1 MILKILSNNYII
13 NITKSLPRG
22 VYRILP
28 SEEFKKDDIVV
39 FEIPEETKKYLF
51 DRKYVPSIVT
61 SMMKKVASEKIDD
74 VIEINNNNELIINNK
89 NWGKVYKYDSYG
101 RKLPEIDVK
110 KMKVQKGEIF
120 LLSDYSDRSFD
131 GRYFGVV
138 PINSIKYKVELFFM
152 F

>member
-1 MILKILSNNYII
+1 
-13 NITKSLPRG
+13 
-22 VYRILP
+22 
-28 SEEFKKDDIVV
+28 
-39 FEIPEETKKYLF
+39 
-51 DRKYVPSIVT
+51 
-61 SMMKKVASEKIDD
+61 MMKKVASEKIDD
-74 VIEINNNNELIINNK
+74 VIEINSNNELIINSK

-138 PINSIKYKVELFFM
+138 PISSIKYKVELFFN

>member
-13 NITKSLPRG
+13 NVTKSLPRG
-22 VYRILP
+22 VYKILH
-28 SEEFKKDDIVV
+28 SKEFKKNDIVV
-39 FEIPEETKKYLF
+39 FEIPEKAKKYLF

-61 SMMKKVASEKIDD
+61 SMMKAVASEKIDD
-74 VIEINNNNELIINNK
+74 VIEINNDNELIINNK

-101 RKLPEIDVK
+101 RKLPEIDIE
-110 KMKVQKGEIF
+110 KMKVQKGEIL

-138 PINSIKYKVELFFM
+138 PISSIKYKVELFLKF
-152 F
+152 